1 MSKYDK
7 FNPRASAAK
16 RPWEIHPIWQGIG
29 CLLMILVPVMAYAG
43 AVLLVQVDLKQGW
56 VPVAPELAQTV
67 TIPNVGSFE
76 YLYINLLVATLLAML
91 GFGLIVAIYA
101 LVYKAVGPPQLGPLD
116 AEPIRH
122 RPPQRKKQDYGK
134 N

>member
-29 CLLMILVPVMAYAG
+29 CLLILIIPIMAYAG
-43 AVLLVQVDLKQGW
+43 AVLLVQADLEQGW
-56 VPVAPELAQTV
+56 VPIAPELAQTV
-67 TIPNVGSFE
+67 TIPNVGSFQ
-76 YLYINLLVATLLAML
+76 YLYVNLLVAALLAML

-101 LVYKAVGPPQLGPLD
+101 LVYKAVGPPPLGPLD
-116 AEPIRH
+116 AEPIRR
-122 RPPQRKKQDYGK
+122 RPPRRKK
-134 N
+134 